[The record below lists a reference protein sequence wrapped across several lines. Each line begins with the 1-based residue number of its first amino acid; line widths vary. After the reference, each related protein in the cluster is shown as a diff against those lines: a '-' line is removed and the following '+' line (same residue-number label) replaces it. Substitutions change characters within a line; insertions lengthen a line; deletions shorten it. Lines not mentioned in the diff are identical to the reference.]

1 MKNWISVLVV
11 SMCLS
16 VMLCGCG
23 QNPVDNSRDK
33 SYSTVHHYFGT
44 QAPGDVWSWT
54 TENYTFSGSN
64 ETTGL
69 YFSGKYSITSNGY
82 MKATI
87 ESTSNNVNMPAG
99 TIIYGL
105 EIPGTMLIIKP
116 GINNTV
122 DRMIVC
128 AAKAQSAQLGKFN
141 CVEIPYKNWERLGC
155 AGYLTFEVSAG
166 YTFDVWPSRT
176 DGVPVPGWEYEH
188 NTGIVFNDGI
198 YSLPGHPGKICIM
211 ESGVLVDDSGANSD
225 GIIGLQEPDTII
237 TSTDAAN
244 ASVDYRGVLY
254 QYTTGVG
261 AGAGTAETH
270 LIGARKD
277 PSREG
282 VLQIYNWVGDNF
294 EDGSP
299 DYTNCVTIELGTN
312 INNGILKGKYSDAS
326 GTTNYSEVAI
336 SKIDNKYIAFGI
348 STLPIS
354 NYPVNVVLI
363 QR

>member
-11 SMCLS
+11 SMCLG

-23 QNPVDNSRDK
+23 QSPVDNSKDK
-33 SYSTVHHYFGT
+33 TYSTVHHYFGT
-44 QAPGDVWSWT
+44 QSPGDAWDWT

-64 ETTGL
+64 EMTGL
-69 YFSGKYSITSNGY
+69 YFSGLYSITSNGY

-87 ESTSNNVNMPAG
+87 ESTSDNVNMPTG

-116 GINNTV
+116 GINDNMNRV
-122 DRMIVC
+122 IIC
-128 AAKAQSAQLGKFN
+128 AAKANSAYVGKFN
-141 CVEIPYKNWERLGC
+141 WVVMPGAYWDNFGPSPAYGTGEI
-155 AGYLTFEVSAG
+155 VSQLDNT
-166 YTFDVWPSRT
+166 YTDYATGNYIDGSFAASWQT
-176 DGVPVPGWEYEH
+176 DGMIFDNGLFYEPGEDFK
-188 NTGIVFNDGI
+188 T
-198 YSLPGHPGKICIM
+198 CIM
-211 ESGVLVDDSGANSD
+211 ESGIGVSDCGANSNS
-225 GIIGLQEPDTII
+225 IINLGDPNTEISSVDV
-237 TSTDAAN
+237 AADL
-244 ASVDYRGVLY
+244 DYRGVIY
-254 QYTTGVG
+254 YTNAVG
-261 AGAGTAETH
+261 ATSTAETK

-282 VLQIYNWVGDNF
+282 ALQIYNWAGNNF

-299 DYTNCVTIELGTN
+299 DYTNCITLELGSN
-312 INNGILKGKYSDAS
+312 INNGILKGKYIDSNGA
-326 GTTNYSEVAI
+326 TPNSEVII
-336 SKIDNKYIAFGI
+336 SKIDNKYIVFGI